1 MKRLANALVFAIAL
15 ALCTSSSDAQQSAKV
30 FRVGVLAL
38 GSAEDMQNRLALLR
52 EPLRY
57 LGYEEGKNL
66 VIEPC
71 FAHSA
76 YERLPVLAGE
86 LHVSNSTCLSP
97 QGNRRCSQRKRR
109 ARISQSS

>member
-66 VIEPC
+66 VI
-71 FAHSA
+71 AA
-76 YERLPVLAGE
+76 NDLGVYLIVR
-86 LHVSNSTCLSP
+86 
-97 QGNRRCSQRKRR
+97 
-109 ARISQSS
+109 

>member
-15 ALCTSSSDAQQSAKV
+15 ALCTSSSDAQRSAKV

-66 VIEPC
+66 VIESR
-71 FAHSA
+71 FANSD

-86 LHVSNSTCLSP
+86 LARLKLDVFVA
-97 QGNRRCSQRKRR
+97 QGSRRCSQRKRR